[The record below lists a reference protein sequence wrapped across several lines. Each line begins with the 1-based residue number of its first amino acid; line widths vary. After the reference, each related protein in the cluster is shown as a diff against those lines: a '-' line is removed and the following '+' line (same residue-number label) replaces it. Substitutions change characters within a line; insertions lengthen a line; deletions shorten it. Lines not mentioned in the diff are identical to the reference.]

1 MMCKRVEPESNEI
14 DVRHCK
20 ELLQEILD
28 AANRIAYAI
37 ESKQAERIEQETYF
51 RELVGELDA

>member
-1 MMCKRVEPESNEI
+1 M
-14 DVRHCK
+14 RHCK

-37 ESKQAERIEQETYF
+37 ESKQAKRIEQETYF